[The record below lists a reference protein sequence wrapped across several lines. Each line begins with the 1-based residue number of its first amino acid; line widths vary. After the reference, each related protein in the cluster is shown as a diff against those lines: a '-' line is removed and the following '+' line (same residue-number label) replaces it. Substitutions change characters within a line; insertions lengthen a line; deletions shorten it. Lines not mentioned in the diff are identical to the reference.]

1 MKQYQILLVLISFA
15 FFTSCTHPV
24 KEVYVNIITNHA
36 LESTSL
42 KDLGSLK
49 DIITPFQTI
58 NDTTIIFRTNI
69 IRTDIDTSTGLISF
83 DSPMKGLNNFITGKQ
98 KDGKKEEKAMNK
110 AIENNTYPCLKM
122 PTNDNYIYDTILFKS
137 MNPNLYI
144 FTDSVF
150 KYTVNGIAKTTFNNP
165 NLLKREIE
173 KKYVAKKINDTIY
186 IFYDP
191 KKTSKEFEIV
201 FRELKPKEPS
211 IPPQA
216 PPTPIAEP
224 TPIVPKV
231 EPQKKVEPKKSKSS
245 SSSTRKPNIKPNEEL
260 ADKGMVV
267 PPYKIKK

>member
-42 KDLGSLK
+42 KDLGNLK
-49 DIITPFQTI
+49 DIITPFQTTS
-58 NDTTIIFRTNI
+58 DTTIIFRTNI
-69 IRTDIDTSTGLISF
+69 IRTDINKSTGLISF

-110 AIENNTYPCLKM
+110 AIEKNTYPCLKI

-137 MNPNLYI
+137 KNPNLYI

-173 KKYVAKKINDTIY
+173 KKYVSKKVIDTIY

-201 FRELKPKEPS
+201 FREIKPLVTSQPIKETITPNAKPTNTAPQVVSLPNKQTTAPRPSNNHTKKATTQTKEPNTDRMVK
-211 IPPQA
+211 PPY
-216 PPTPIAEP
+216 
-224 TPIVPKV
+224 
-231 EPQKKVEPKKSKSS
+231 EPKK
-245 SSSTRKPNIKPNEEL
+245 
-260 ADKGMVV
+260 
-267 PPYKIKK
+267 